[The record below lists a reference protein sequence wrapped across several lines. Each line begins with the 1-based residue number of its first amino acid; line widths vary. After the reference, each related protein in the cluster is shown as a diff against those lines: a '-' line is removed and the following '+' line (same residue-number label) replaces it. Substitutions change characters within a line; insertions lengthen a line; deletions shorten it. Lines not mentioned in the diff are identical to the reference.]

1 MRSSSSPPDA
11 EPAPGASEPNQRIVI
26 GKLRGLHGVAGWLKV
41 ASYTEPEDN
50 LFAYSPWLIE
60 TAGDWAA
67 AEVADKGR
75 SGKTWRVK
83 LKGLANRDAAA
94 RFAHCRIA
102 VDRASLPDLPAGS
115 HYWAD
120 LLGKEVATLAGDR
133 LGKVVD
139 IQATGANDV
148 LVVQGETRCLIPFV
162 KGEVVKRVDLEGGVI
177 EVEWRGV

>member
-1 MRSSSSPPDA
+1 M
-11 EPAPGASEPNQRIVI
+11 
-26 GKLRGLHGVAGWLKV
+26 GLHGVTGWLKV

-60 TAGDWAA
+60 TAGAWTAT
-67 AEVADKGR
+67 EVADKGR

-83 LKGLANRDAAA
+83 LKGVASRDAAA
-94 RFAHCRIA
+94 RLVHCRIA

-120 LLGKEVATLAGDR
+120 LLGKEVATVAGER

-139 IQATGANDV
+139 IQETGANDV

>member
-1 MRSSSSPPDA
+1 MRSSSSPPEA
-11 EPAPGASEPNQRIVI
+11 APAPEVSEPKQRIVI
-26 GKLRGLHGVAGWLKV
+26 GKLLGLHGVKGWLKV

-60 TAGDWAA
+60 TAG
-67 AEVADKGR
+67 AEVATEVAAKGR
-75 SGKTWRVK
+75 SGRAWRVK
-83 LKGLANRDAAA
+83 LKGVANRDAAA
-94 RFAHCRIA
+94 RFVHCQIA

-133 LGKVVD
+133 LGKVID
-139 IQATGANDV
+139 IQETGANDV

-162 KGEVVKRVDLEGGVI
+162 RGEVVKRVDLERGVI